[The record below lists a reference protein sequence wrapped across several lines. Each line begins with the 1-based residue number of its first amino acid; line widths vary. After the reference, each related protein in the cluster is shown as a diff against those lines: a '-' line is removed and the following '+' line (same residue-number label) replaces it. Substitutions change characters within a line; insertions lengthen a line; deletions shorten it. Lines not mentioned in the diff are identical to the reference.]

1 MEYTYEELEELYYN
15 GEIDVF
21 EMLKAL
27 DECYIV
33 TRSR

>member
-27 DECYIV
+27 H
-33 TRSR
+33 TK

>member
-27 DECYIV
+27 DEMN
-33 TRSR
+33 TR

>member
-27 DECYIV
+27 Y
-33 TRSR
+33 TR